1 MWLLVIG
8 GLLVALGSLGIL
20 LAPAMIDARREAGM
34 LDDDSDITDDDRILA
49 TRGMGGVFVV
59 VGILLIGYQIA

>member
-1 MWLLVIG
+1 MWLAAIG
-8 GLLVALGSLGIL
+8 ALFVALGALGIV

-34 LDDDSDITDDDRILA
+34 LDDDSEFSDEDRILA

-59 VGILLIGYQIA
+59 AGMLLIGYQIS

>member
-34 LDDDSDITDDDRILA
+34 LDDDSDITDEDRILA